1 MTGIEEAVSLAS
13 EPIGIFDA
21 GSQLVTANPPFREAF
36 SAVSPYLRTGTP
48 WNVFLT
54 ECVRVGLLSE
64 AVAVSLRII
73 EERHLGSADL
83 LSEIQIGLAGEEWR
97 PELVQVSGDGF
108 ALVLRRLAHGG
119 REDKV
124 ASELEELMS
133 KVLLAC
139 PVCLIM
145 SRIGDGRVLYRSRAA
160 TDLLGKGFNSL
171 EHFANREDR
180 ADFIT
185 QLLPTARVDDMQI
198 TARRASG
205 SEFPA
210 LLSARLIDY
219 RGEDVIVASL
229 EDLTERLAAEAEIE
243 RQKKKIFQFEKMSA
257 LGELLAG
264 IAHELNNPLSVV
276 VGNAH
281 LLLEEDLDVA
291 LVPRVEKLTASAER
305 CVRIVRT
312 FLSMARDRPLSVARV
327 AAAHLVEDAVEAF
340 RAEMD
345 EPDIIVDIDLQPDL
359 PDLLIDEVQIIQV
372 LMNLV
377 LNAVQA
383 IVASGRGS
391 RVDVSACRMD
401 GYVRIRVADD
411 GPGVPHDIAA
421 QVFDPLFT
429 TKEAGEGTGLGLA
442 LSHRIVL
449 AHGGSIDLERGG
461 DRGATF
467 FVDLPIAP
475 DLV

>member
-1 MTGIEEAVSLAS
+1 MTGIEEAVALAS

-21 GSQLVTANPPFREAF
+21 DSQLVTVNPSFRKAF
-36 SAVSPYLRTGTP
+36 SVVSPYLSTGTP

-64 AVAVSLRII
+64 AAAVSLRII
-73 EERHLGSADL
+73 EERYLGRTDL
-83 LSEIQIGLAGEEWR
+83 LSELQIGLAGEEWR
-97 PELVQVSGDGF
+97 PELVEVSGDGF
-108 ALVLRRLAHGG
+108 ALVLRRLAEGG

-145 SRIGDGRVLYRSRAA
+145 SRIGDGRVLYRSPAA

-185 QLLPTARVDDMQI
+185 QLLPTARVDDMHI
-198 TARRASG
+198 TARRGDG

-281 LLLEEDLDVA
+281 LLLEEDLDTS
-291 LVPRVEKLTASAER
+291 LIPRVEKLTASAER

-312 FLSMARDRPLSVARV
+312 FLSMVRDRPLSVARV
-327 AAAHLVEDAVEAF
+327 GTARLVQGAVEAF

-345 EPDIIVDIDLQPDL
+345 EPEINVDIDLQPDL
-359 PDLLIDEVQIIQV
+359 PDLLVDEVQVVQV

-377 LNAVQA
+377 MNAVQA
-383 IVASGRGS
+383 ITASGTGS
-391 RVDVSACRMD
+391 RVDVTACSID
-401 GYVRIRVADD
+401 GHVRIRVVDD
-411 GPGVPHDIAA
+411 GPGIPREIAA

-449 AHGGSIDLERGG
+449 AHGGSIDLEAER
-461 DRGATF
+461 DRGAAF
-467 FVDLPIAP
+467 VVDLPVAP
-475 DLV
+475 DPA

>member
-1 MTGIEEAVSLAS
+1 MIGIEEAVALAS
-13 EPIGIFDA
+13 EPIGVFDA
-21 GSQLVTANPPFREAF
+21 DARIMTANPAFQKAF
-36 SAVSPYLRTGTP
+36 SAVSPYLRPGTP

-54 ECVRVGLLSE
+54 ECARVGLLSE
-64 AVAVSLRII
+64 AAVVSLRII
-73 EERHLGSADL
+73 EERHLGRADL
-83 LSEIQIGLAGEEWR
+83 LSEIRIEIAGEAWR
-97 PELVQVSGDGF
+97 PELVKVSGDGF
-108 ALVLRRLAHGG
+108 ALVLRRLAVGG
-119 REDKV
+119 REDEV
-124 ASELEELMS
+124 ESELEEIMS

-145 SRIGDGRVLYRSRAA
+145 SRIGDGRVLYRSPAA

-171 EHFANREDR
+171 EHFANREER

-185 QLLPTARVDDMQI
+185 QLLPTVRVDDMQI
-198 TARRASG
+198 TARSADGR
-205 SEFPA
+205 EFPA

-281 LLLEEDLDVA
+281 LLLEEDLDAA
-291 LVPRVEKLTASAER
+291 LKPRVERLTASAER
-305 CVRIVRT
+305 CVRIVRA
-312 FLSMARDRPLSVARV
+312 FLSMARDRPLSLERV
-327 AAAHLVEDAVEAF
+327 EVAHLVQDAVDAF
-340 RAEMD
+340 RAEKD
-345 EPDIIVDIDLQPDL
+345 VARIDVEVDVQPDL
-359 PDLLIDEVQIIQV
+359 PELLVDEVQMIQV

-377 LNAVQA
+377 TNAVQA
-383 IVASGRGS
+383 ITASGTGS
-391 RVDVSACRMD
+391 RVDVTACKID
-401 GYVRIRVADD
+401 GHVRIRVADD
-411 GPGVPHDIAA
+411 GPGVPREIAS

-449 AHGGSIDLERGG
+449 AHGGTIDLEPGT
-461 DRGATF
+461 DCGAS
-467 FVDLPIAP
+467 FVVELPIAP
-475 DLV
+475 AQD